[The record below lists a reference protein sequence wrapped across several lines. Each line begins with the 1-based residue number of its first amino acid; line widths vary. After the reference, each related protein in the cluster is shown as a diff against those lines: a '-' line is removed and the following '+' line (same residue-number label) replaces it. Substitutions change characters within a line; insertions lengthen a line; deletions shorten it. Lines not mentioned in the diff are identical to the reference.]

1 MLNASPMNGRGEVLF
16 FFSDPSPMP
25 CMCFIQLERVR
36 ARPVRQLPASN
47 LPLLEHH
54 QKQPALASL
63 GGQGHHDDAQDL
75 RNPILKDGSSLT
87 AEASSSSSSRRYR
100 PSSPAAGHHTVSVHA
115 VGPPAT
121 APAGSTGGN
130 RQPPSPPRSASS
142 RAVALQALKQRHKP
156 AVASGNG
163 VKDPPPIA
171 AAAPANVSASA
182 SASASATAPASTP
195 ASAAPAT
202 APVTAAPS
210 SDVKKVI
217 HPAPFRPSSPSPIHQ
232 SSRPVG
238 SAAGGTGAAA
248 GPSRAWSAGRGGG
261 RGATS
266 TGYASSALAMA
277 AAARLR
283 GGTTPT
289 RSSSSEAVAVSER
302 QLGSAVAGALS
313 PRALHLV
320 ATAAGKPRG
329 SPPSASSSSPARA
342 AADAEVRGLREDNQ
356 QLTEVCCSVEVGGA
370 AMPCLFTAC

>member
-1 MLNASPMNGRGEVLF
+1 MVSF
-16 FFSDPSPMP
+16 FFSGPSLMP
-25 CMCFIQLERVR
+25 CTCFIQLERVR
-36 ARPVRQLPASN
+36 VRPVQHLLASN
-47 LPLLEHH
+47 LPLLKHH
-54 QKQPALASL
+54 QKQQAPTSL
-63 GGQGHHDDAQDL
+63 GGQDEDDAQDL
-75 RNPILKDGSSLT
+75 RSNPILKDGSSLT
-87 AEASSSSSSRRYR
+87 EAEASSSSSSRRYR
-100 PSSPAAGHHTVSVHA
+100 PSSPAAGRHTVSVHA
-115 VGPPAT
+115 VVPPAA
-121 APAGSTGGN
+121 APAGPVGGN